1 MVRVPKERA
10 NINFWYGRRR
20 QVVKAPVCGTGIR
33 GFKSPRLP
41 HIRYLALERQS
52 P

>member
-1 MVRVPKERA
+1 MVRVFEERA
-10 NINFWYGRRR
+10 NIVLWYGRRR

-41 HIRYLALERQS
+41 HIRFLKLERQS